1 MQAVRRDGLKPA
13 RAEVPGRPA
22 DRCPYQKPFAA
33 GFDGCPAYTLAE
45 FTALDLQH
53 RPLPPVLSCRHLVV
67 GSGPRR
73 GGHYPRCR
81 IGDATARLDWSVR
94 VGKSRA
100 GQLTA
105 LRDASRAAFRAHQA
119 RLWEAK
125 GRTLRDGSDTAADR
139 DLAAAID
146 DFRVSADA
154 FYRSREKE
162 LTEAGISVDSLL
174 ELVRRM
180 LLRFQESRTGAP
192 DQEIPEELL
201 RDLPADFR
209 LLLRPDGA
217 RAED

>member
-1 MQAVRRDGLKPA
+1 MKMAPA
-13 RAEVPGRPA
+13 PALEQPA
-22 DRCPYQKPFAA
+22 DRCPYRKPFAA

-67 GSGPRR
+67 GSGPRP

-81 IGDATARLDWSVR
+81 IGDAAARLDWSQR

-105 LRDASRAAFRAHQA
+105 LRDAARAAFRAHQA

-125 GRTLRDGSDTAADR
+125 GRTLRDVGDTAAER
-139 DLAAAID
+139 DLGLAID
-146 DFRVSADA
+146 EFRVAADA
-154 FYRSREKE
+154 FYRARERE
-162 LTEAGISVDSLL
+162 LADAGISVDSLL
-174 ELVRRM
+174 ELVRRL

-192 DQEIPEELL
+192 DDEIPEELL
-201 RDLPADFR
+201 SDLPADFR
-209 LLLRPDGA
+209 LLLQPD
-217 RAED
+217 RAHEES